1 MQTYII
7 DAYNVMHAWKKRELI
22 PYLVPDAHRF
32 LSELSPLADAPETK
46 VIVVFDGAH
55 PDAESIRSRFR
66 HIEIFFSSKD
76 ASADSV
82 IEKQSHASEGTFA
95 VVTSDRTEL
104 DIASGAGARII
115 SPLHLWDMLQ
125 ELKKK
130 AALERPDAGKPRKRG
145 FSIEEILGEDK

>member
-7 DAYNVMHAWKKRELI
+7 DAYNVMHAWKNKHLV
-22 PYLVPDAHRF
+22 PYPVPDAHRF
-32 LSELSPLADAPETK
+32 LSELSPLADVPETK
-46 VIVVFDGAH
+46 VIAVFDGAH
-55 PDAESIRSRFR
+55 PDAESIRARFR
-66 HIEIFFSSKD
+66 HMEIFFSSKD

-104 DIASGAGARII
+104 DVASGAGARII
-115 SPLHLWDMLQ
+115 SPLQFWDMLQ

-130 AALERPDAGKPRKRG
+130 AALEDPARGKPRKRG
-145 FSIEEILGEDK
+145 FTIGEVLGEDK